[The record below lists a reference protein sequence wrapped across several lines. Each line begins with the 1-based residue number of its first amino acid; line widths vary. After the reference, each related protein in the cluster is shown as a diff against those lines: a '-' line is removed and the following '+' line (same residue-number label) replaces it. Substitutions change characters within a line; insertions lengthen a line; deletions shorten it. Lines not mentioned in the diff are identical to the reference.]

1 MISDSYEN
9 QYLEDDKRKSSEKVK
24 DQKVMTEPLNTE
36 LISNQ
41 EVKEVKKETKSSKS
55 NSSTERDL
63 DVFLLGEGNSD
74 DEPGIP
80 Y

>member
-1 MISDSYEN
+1 MISDSNEN
-9 QYLEDDKRKSSEKVK
+9 KYMEGDKLKSSIQVK
-24 DQKVMTEPLNTE
+24 DHEMTMEPLNTE

-41 EVKEVKKETKSSKS
+41 EVQEVKKEAKPS
-55 NSSTERDL
+55 NSSTEQDL

-74 DEPGIP
+74 DEPGTL

>member
-1 MISDSYEN
+1 MMES
-9 QYLEDDKRKSSEKVK
+9 
-24 DQKVMTEPLNTE
+24 LNTE

-41 EVKEVKKETKSSKS
+41 EVQEVKKEAKPS
-55 NSSTERDL
+55 NSSTEQDL

-74 DEPGIP
+74 DEPGTL